1 MYGKLVD
8 GVLQTPPVEISRNI
22 KQMKDAGY
30 KPVIDSKPGYEVE
43 TQDAVFVDY
52 MDTGMYIRAMYE
64 IVEIEPTEE
73 EQIIEQTNK
82 AMELLNINFNGLLPN
97 LSDEQALQVPLMFP
111 KWQVGKAYVVGDR
124 VLYLGVLY
132 KVLQAHTSQQGWEPD
147 VAPSLFAKNLIVK
160 DEQGE
165 QVDIPEWKQPDSTN
179 PYMTGDKVRF
189 EGKVYQ
195 SLIDNNVWSP
205 SDYPQGWEEVNEVK

>member
-52 MDTGMYIRAMYE
+52 IDTGMYIRAMYE

-111 KWQVGKAYVVGDR
+111 KWQSDKEYVVGER

-132 KVLQAHTSQQGWEPD
+132 KVLQAHTSQAGWEPD
-147 VAPSLFAKNLIVK
+147 IAPSLFAKNLIVK
-160 DEQGE
+160 DEEGE
-165 QVDIPEWKQPDSTN
+165 QVDIPEWVQPDSTN
-179 PYMTGDKVRF
+179 PYMIGAKVRF

-205 SDYPQGWEEVNEVK
+205 TAYPQGWQEVNEVK

>member
-52 MDTGMYIRAMYE
+52 IDTGMYIRAMYE

-111 KWQVGKAYVVGDR
+111 KWQEGKEYVVGDR

-147 VAPSLFAKNLIVK
+147 IAPSLFAKNLIVK
-160 DEQGE
+160 DENGE
-165 QVDIPEWKQPDSTN
+165 QVDIPEWVQPDSTN
-179 PYMTGDKVRF
+179 PYMIGDKVKF
-189 EGKVYQ
+189 GGKVYQ

>member
-22 KQMKDAGY
+22 EQMKDAGY

-52 MDTGMYIRAMYE
+52 IDTGMYIRAMYE

-111 KWQVGKAYVVGDR
+111 KWQANKEYVAGDR

-147 VAPSLFAKNLIVK
+147 IAPSLFAKNLIVK
-160 DEQGE
+160 DEDGE
-165 QVDIPEWKQPDSTN
+165 QVDIPEFEQPDSTN
-179 PYMTGDKVRF
+179 PYMIGDKVIF

>member
-8 GVLQTPPVEISRNI
+8 GVLQAPPVEISRNI

-52 MDTGMYIRAMYE
+52 LDTGMYIRAMYE

-111 KWQVGKAYVVGDR
+111 KWQADKEYVVGDR

-147 VAPSLFAKNLIVK
+147 IAPSLFAKNLIVK
-160 DEQGE
+160 DENGE
-165 QVDIPEWKQPDSTN
+165 QVDIPEFEQPDSTN
-179 PYMTGDKVRF
+179 PYMIADKVKF

-205 SDYPQGWEEVNEVK
+205 SDHPQGWEEVNEVK

>member
-52 MDTGMYIRAMYE
+52 IDTGMYIRAMYE

-111 KWQVGKAYVVGDR
+111 KWQEGKEYVVGDR

-147 VAPSLFAKNLIVK
+147 IAPSLFAKNLIVK
-160 DEQGE
+160 DENGE
-165 QVDIPEWKQPDSTN
+165 QVDIPEFEQPDSTN
-179 PYMTGDKVRF
+179 PYMIGDKVIF

>member
-22 KQMKDAGY
+22 KAMKDAGY
-30 KPVIDSKPGYEVE
+30 KPVIDSKPGYDVE

-52 MDTGMYIRAMYE
+52 LDTGVYIRAMYE

-73 EQIIEQTNK
+73 EQMIEQTGK
-82 AMELLNINFNGLLPN
+82 AMELLNINFNDLLPN

-111 KWQVGKAYVVGDR
+111 KWQAGKEYAVGDR
-124 VLYLGVLY
+124 VLYLGILY
-132 KVLQAHTSQQGWEPD
+132 KVLQAHTSQAGWEPD
-147 VAPSLFAKNLIVK
+147 ITPSLFAKNLIVK
-160 DEQGE
+160 DEDGE
-165 QVDIPEWKQPDSTN
+165 QVDIPEFEQPDSTN
-179 PYMTGDKVRF
+179 PYMKGDKVRF
-189 EGKVYQ
+189 EGKIYQ

-205 SDYPQGWEEVNEVK
+205 TAYPQGWEEVNEVV

>member
-52 MDTGMYIRAMYE
+52 IDTGMYIRAMYE

-73 EQIIEQTNK
+73 EQIIEQANK

-111 KWQVGKAYVVGDR
+111 KWQEGKEYVVGDR

-147 VAPSLFAKNLIVK
+147 IAPSLFAKNLIVK
-160 DEQGE
+160 DENGE
-165 QVDIPEWKQPDSTN
+165 QVDIPEWVQPDSTN
-179 PYMTGDKVRF
+179 PYMIGDKVKF

>member
-8 GVLQTPPVEISRNI
+8 GVLQNPPVEISRNI

-30 KPVIDSKPGYEVE
+30 KPVIDSKPGYDVE

-52 MDTGMYIRAMYE
+52 IDTGMYIRAMYE

-73 EQIIEQTNK
+73 EQMIEQTGK
-82 AMELLNINFNGLLPN
+82 AMELLNINFNDLLPN
-97 LSDEQALQVPLMFP
+97 LTDEQALQVPLMFP
-111 KWQVGKAYVVGDR
+111 KWQAGKEYVVGDR

-147 VAPSLFAKNLIVK
+147 IAPSLFAKNLIVK
-160 DEQGE
+160 DENGE
-165 QVDIPEWKQPDSTN
+165 QVDIPEWEQPDSTN
-179 PYMTGDKVRF
+179 PYMIGDKVRF

-195 SLIDNNVWSP
+195 STIDNNVWSP
-205 SDYPQGWEEVNEVK
+205 TAYPQGWEEVVE